1 MSWHLGKTR
10 RALNGLSANSHP
22 LLLLVR
28 SLSQITLFITGNR
41 HSSCLSL
48 LQFPASLGNYL
59 NKLITSSCGNQGS
72 LHPLDTTKL
81 ASHGFCLFTL
91 FPSATSKWTYIVCGV
106 PFSWAVEYMW
116 LIHCCSSHLSS
127 VKCCVFSHPH
137 NPKAGIPPSQTE
149 WRMGDLNKIPLNWK
163 AEIKI
168 YNWGLRSRKLSY
180 LKYILSKQISRY
192 I

>member
-1 MSWHLGKTR
+1 MCVLTSR
-10 RALNGLSANSHP
+10 ENQEGLEWPKCKFSSSAPASKVPQPDNPTYHRGQTQF
-22 LLLLVR
+22 L
-28 SLSQITLFITGNR
+28 
-41 HSSCLSL
+41 LSL
-48 LQFPASLGNYL
+48 LQFPASLGNYS

-91 FPSATSKWTYIVCGV
+91 FPSATSKWPYIVCGV
-106 PFSWAVEYMW
+106 PFSWAVEYIG

-149 WRMGDLNKIPLNWK
+149 
-163 AEIKI
+163 
-168 YNWGLRSRKLSY
+168 
-180 LKYILSKQISRY
+180 
-192 I
+192 